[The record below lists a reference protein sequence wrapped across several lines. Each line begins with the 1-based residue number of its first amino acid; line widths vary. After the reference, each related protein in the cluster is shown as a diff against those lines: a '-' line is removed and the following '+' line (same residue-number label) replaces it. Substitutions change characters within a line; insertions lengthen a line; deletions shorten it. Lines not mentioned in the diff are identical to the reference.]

1 MLQHKI
7 DTDGFFPGGLEDI
20 RRKLVNVNHLP
31 TISTVFEKILS
42 LVEDERSS
50 AHDLEKIIKLDQTIS
65 ARVLK
70 LINSP
75 LYGYSDI
82 SSVAHAITLLGFN
95 TLKNVALSASI
106 TSVFDWSDTV
116 GEVRVDQFW
125 LHSIG
130 VAYLSKLV
138 AEKTG
143 ICKPDEIFT
152 LGLLHDIGKLVYLKE
167 TPEFFQSLLEAAQ
180 KSSISLN
187 QMEELIGFS
196 HSLLG
201 WLIAEKW
208 NVPEKVCEVLK
219 KHHNVQEDDRYIDE
233 EAVVNFADFVVHRI
247 KLGNSGNSIPDPPS
261 SLVIDH
267 LNLSPR
273 SWQEIKK
280 NLKEQRRMVESL
292 ASELLR

>member
-1 MLQHKI
+1 MPQNKI
-7 DTDGFFPGGLEDI
+7 NMNGLFPEGKDEI
-20 RRKLVNVNHLP
+20 RRKLVNVNQLP
-31 TISTVFEKILS
+31 TISTVFEKIIS

-50 AHDLEKIIKLDQTIS
+50 AHDLEKIIKLDQAIT

-75 LYGYSDI
+75 MYGYSNI
-82 SSVAHAITLLGFN
+82 SSVSHAITLLGFN

-106 TSVFDWSDTV
+106 TNVFDWSHTV

-152 LGLLHDIGKLVYLKE
+152 LGLLHDIGKLMYLNE
-167 TPEFFQSLLEAAQ
+167 TPEFFQRLLETA
-180 KSSISLN
+180 KNNKISLN
-187 QMEELIGFS
+187 RLEREIGFS
-196 HSLLG
+196 HSQLG

-208 NVPEKVCEVLK
+208 NVPEKVCAVLK
-219 KHHNVQEDDRYIDE
+219 KHHNVQEGDQYIAE
-233 EAVVNFADFVVHRI
+233 EAVVNFADYVVHRI
-247 KLGNSGNSIPDPPS
+247 KLGQSGNSIPDPPS
-261 SLVIDH
+261 SLVVDR
-267 LNLSPR
+267 LSLSPQA
-273 SWQEIKK
+273 WEGIKK
-280 NLKEQRRMVESL
+280 NLKDQRRMVEQL
-292 ASELLR
+292 AMELLS